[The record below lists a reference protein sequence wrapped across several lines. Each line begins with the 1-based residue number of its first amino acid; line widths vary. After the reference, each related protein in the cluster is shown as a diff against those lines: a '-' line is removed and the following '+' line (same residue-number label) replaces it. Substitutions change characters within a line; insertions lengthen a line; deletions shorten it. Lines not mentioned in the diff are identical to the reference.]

1 MTEEL
6 LPVAVILF
14 LVEFV
19 RGAYLIS
26 FLPAYSTGQLG
37 MSVTIVGAAV
47 TSHYIMDTMAKSL
60 LGYLLDRFSSR
71 RVVHWGLLVSFFGLL
86 LTYYAQQ
93 TWVLILAAAIYGIG
107 ISPVWIVALSRARE
121 TDRATQMGALY
132 TLWLVG
138 LGLGPILINFL
149 LDESYSA
156 SFWIMAGFWMTGWLL
171 SLRIP
176 DQQISSIDSV
186 SFVAQCK
193 ALWERLKAMK
203 PLLPGMVLQTT
214 AAGML
219 VPILPGFATKH
230 VGLTYTQYSYVLLA
244 GGVCAV
250 LGLIPMGRLSDR
262 RGKKWFL
269 VFGFGIFAFALYA
282 LTLGGNLYTS
292 ILWAMVLGLS
302 YAAVLPVWNAIL
314 SYQVPDGQRGLGWG
328 IFSSVEGIGVMIGPV
343 LGGWI
348 ADLYGETITILFSAA
363 LLGGIAVFYLLLP
376 FSRLTGERRIS

>member
-1 MTEEL
+1 
-6 LPVAVILF
+6 
-14 LVEFV
+14 
-19 RGAYLIS
+19 
-26 FLPAYSTGQLG
+26 
-37 MSVTIVGAAV
+37 
-47 TSHYIMDTMAKSL
+47 
-60 LGYLLDRFSSR
+60 
-71 RVVHWGLLVSFFGLL
+71 
-86 LTYYAQQ
+86 
-93 TWVLILAAAIYGIG
+93 
-107 ISPVWIVALSRARE
+107 
-121 TDRATQMGALY
+121 
-132 TLWLVG
+132 
-138 LGLGPILINFL
+138 
-149 LDESYSA
+149 
-156 SFWIMAGFWMTGWLL
+156 
-171 SLRIP
+171 
-176 DQQISSIDSV
+176 
-186 SFVAQCK
+186 
-193 ALWERLKAMK
+193 
-203 PLLPGMVLQTT
+203 
-214 AAGML
+214 ML